1 MKLHWIFNRY
11 MKPADDGTQG
21 GGGGGAADRGD
32 DFTPTGSDADKGTT
46 TVELT
51 EEDEELAEGLRGGKD
66 AKDDE
71 VDDTEDED
79 DEEEEKKAKAKAKD
93 SRIPLKR
100 HKEILQREREQR
112 QALEEQLAK
121 FQTGQQ
127 VADTNKEI
135 DAAEKKL
142 DELESQYEELLADG
156 KTADARQ
163 LRQQIRTME
172 REVAEH
178 RANLNAQATTA
189 RAIEQVRYDTTVE
202 RLEAQFPQINPDHE
216 DFDREKVAEVMELKM
231 AFQAKGETPSK
242 ALQKAVKYVF
252 PVSTAAQ
259 REATEVKARVNE
271 DDPKVAA
278 AKKRVA
284 DAVKRNTDAAGKQP
298 ASTTKAGMDHDKAG
312 GKLTAEAVVK
322 MTQDAFAK
330 LSDEDL
336 AALRGDDI

>member
-1 MKLHWIFNRY
+1 M
-11 MKPADDGTQG
+11 
-21 GGGGGAADRGD
+21 
-32 DFTPTGSDADKGTT
+32 
-46 TVELT
+46 
-51 EEDEELAEGLRGGKD
+51 
-66 AKDDE
+66 
-71 VDDTEDED
+71 
-79 DEEEEKKAKAKAKD
+79 
-93 SRIPLKR
+93 
-100 HKEILQREREQR
+100 QREREQR
-112 QALEEQLAK
+112 LALEEQLAK

-142 DELESQYEELLADG
+142 DELETQYEELLADG
-156 KTADARQ
+156 KTADAKA

-216 DFDREKVAEVMELKM
+216 DFDKEKTAEVLELKA
-231 AFQAKGETPSK
+231 AFQARGETPSK

-252 PVSTAAQ
+252 PVNTAAQ
-259 REATEVKARVNE
+259 RDATETKARVNE
-271 DDPKVAA
+271 NDPKVDA

-284 DAVKRNTDAAGKQP
+284 EAVKRNAAAASKQP

-312 GKLTAEAVVK
+312 GKLTADAVMK
-322 MTQDAFAK
+322 MSQDAFAK
-330 LSDEDL
+330 LTEEDL